1 MLTGLTLHVTSLA
14 VSLGIC
20 SGEVTITKN
29 HDESHICC
37 GDLSINDSEMP
48 YLSVELLCGVCNV
61 HMLFL
66 AIHVVSKCE
75 RRLAQTIGLSL
86 QLLQFVLGDDTDLE
100 D

>member
-14 VSLGIC
+14 VSLGNC
-20 SGEVTITKN
+20 SGEVTITRN
-29 HDESHICC
+29 HDEGHICC

-61 HMLFL
+61 H
-66 AIHVVSKCE
+66 VVSQCE

>member
-1 MLTGLTLHVTSLA
+1 MSPALRFPLAIAVVKLQSKGIMMRATSAA
-14 VSLGIC
+14 V
-20 SGEVTITKN
+20 
-29 HDESHICC
+29 
-37 GDLSINDSEMP
+37 SEMP
-48 YLSVELLCGVCNV
+48 YHSADLLCGVCNV